1 MNVII
6 SPENWVDSAITL
18 FESNKT
24 DKAKA
29 MGDYMKNH
37 VSFYGIQKPARAE
50 LMKSLYL
57 NQGIPGS
64 KSFREVASL
73 LWDKDFRELHYLAM
87 DVLFRNKKNFF
98 EDDIF
103 LLEEMM
109 RVHAWWD
116 TVDYLSPT
124 LAFHL
129 FRKFP
134 QLKMTTLRKWNTD
147 SSFWLRRASI
157 IAQLKEKESTDIELQ
172 FSLIT
177 PLAQENEFFIRKAI
191 GWSLRELSKYYPNEV
206 VSFTNHLQLSAL
218 SKKEALR
225 LINKSKN

>member
-1 MNVII
+1 MNYSKADDIWVASVIL
-6 SPENWVDSAITL
+6 L

-24 DKAKA
+24 DKAEAMKA
-29 MGDYMKNH
+29 YMKNH
-37 VSFYGIQKPARAE
+37 VSFYGIQKPIRVE
-50 LMKSLYL
+50 LMKSVYDKK
-57 NQGIPGS
+57 GIPDN

-87 DVLFRNKKNFF
+87 DVLYRNKKNFF

-109 RVHAWWD
+109 RAHAWWD
-116 TVDYLSPT
+116 TIDYLSPT
-124 LAFHL
+124 LAFNF

-134 QLKMTTLRKWNTD
+134 HLKAPTLRKWNTD

-157 IAQLKEKESTDIELQ
+157 IAQLKEKKRTDIELQ

-177 PLAQENEFFIRKAI
+177 PLVHEKEFFIKKAI
-191 GWSLRELSKYYPNEV
+191 GWSLRELGKFYPNEAV
-206 VSFTNHLQLSAL
+206 DFANQMNISTLSR
-218 SKKEALR
+218 KEALR